1 MRGGLVSPGDAVQSY
16 SILRLAASA
25 LSAHRG
31 WRRAWRDAAPKAG
44 YDVVVIGGGGH
55 GLATAYY
62 LAKEHGITDV
72 AVLERGWIGGG
83 NTGRNTTVIRSN
95 YLLAESSVLYEHAM
109 ELWEGLTAELNYN
122 LMFSQRGLVFL
133 AHSEHEMHE
142 IRRRGNAIHL
152 AGIDSEL
159 LTPEEV
165 KSHVPF
171 INLDCHHPVLGA
183 LYQGRAG
190 TARHDA
196 VAWGFARAASALG
209 VDIIE
214 GCEVTGLSVKGGR
227 IRGVETTRGAIACER
242 VGAAVAGHCSVVAR
256 MAGLALPVETVPL
269 QALVSEPVKPILDC
283 VLMSNGIH
291 VYVSQSDRGELVV
304 GAGTD
309 ACNSYAQRGGFD
321 AIEQVVG
328 PLIDLCPIFSRL
340 RMMRQWAGIV
350 DITPDRSPILSETPV
365 EGLYLNCGW
374 GTGGFKATPGS
385 GHVFADSIANGRMHP
400 IAAPFSLER
409 FTTGALIDEAA
420 AAAAAH

>member
-1 MRGGLVSPGDAVQSY
+1 MQHY
-16 SILRLAASA
+16 SIFSLLGRGLAG
-25 LSAHRG
+25 HRG
-31 WRRAWRDAAPKAG
+31 WRRAWKDAAPKAG

-62 LAKEHGITDV
+62 LAREHGVTDV

-95 YLLAESSVLYEHAM
+95 YLCDESSALYEHAM
-109 ELWEGLTAELNYN
+109 RLWEGLTQELNFN

-133 AHSEHEMHE
+133 AHSDHEMHE
-142 IRRRGNAIHL
+142 IRRRGNAL
-152 AGIDSEL
+152 YMNGIDSEL

-165 KSHVPF
+165 KDRVPF
-171 INLDCHHPVLGA
+171 INLDCHLPVLGA
-183 LYQGRAG
+183 LYQARAG

-214 GCEVTGLSVKGGR
+214 GCEVTGLDVSGGR
-227 IRGVETTRGAIACER
+227 IRGVETTRGHIGCER
-242 VGAAVAGHCSVVAR
+242 AGAVVAGDCSVIAS
-256 MAGLALPVETVPL
+256 MAGIDLPIESVPL
-269 QALVSEPVKPILDC
+269 QALVSEPVKPVLDC
-283 VLMSNGIH
+283 ILMSNGIH

-309 ACNSYAQRGGFD
+309 SGNSYARRGGFD
-321 AIEQVVG
+321 AIEEVVAA
-328 PLIDLCPIFSRL
+328 LVDLCPIFSRL
-340 RMMRQWAGIV
+340 SLMRQWAGIV
-350 DITPDRSPILSETPV
+350 DITPDRSPILSATPV
-365 EGLYLNCGW
+365 EGFWLNCGW

-385 GHVFADSIANGRMHP
+385 GHVFAASLACGEMHP

>member
-1 MRGGLVSPGDAVQSY
+1 MQRY
-16 SILRLAASA
+16 SFLRLVTEG
-25 LSAHRG
+25 LRTHRG
-31 WRRAWRDAAPKAG
+31 WRRAWRAAAPEAG

-62 LAKEHGITDV
+62 LAKEHGVTNV
-72 AVLERGWIGGG
+72 AVLEKGWIGGG
-83 NTGRNTTVIRSN
+83 NTGRNTTVVRSN
-95 YLLAESSVLYEHAM
+95 YLWDESSALYEHAM
-109 ELWEGLTAELNYN
+109 RLWEGLTAELNFN

-152 AGIDSEL
+152 NGIDSEF
-159 LTPEEV
+159 LTREEV
-165 KSHVPF
+165 KAKVPF

-190 TARHDA
+190 TVRHDA

-214 GCEVTGLSVKGGR
+214 RCEVTGLAVEGGR
-227 IRGVETTRGAIACER
+227 LRGVETTRGFIGCER
-242 VGAAVAGHCSVVAR
+242 AGAVVAGHCSVVAA
-256 MAGLALPVETVPL
+256 MAGIELPIETVPL
-269 QALVSEPVKPILDC
+269 QALVSEPVKPVLDC

-321 AIEQVVG
+321 AIEQVIG
-328 PLIDLCPIFSRL
+328 PLVDLCPIFSRL
-340 RMMRQWAGIV
+340 RMMRQWAGVV
-350 DITPDRSPILSETPV
+350 DITPDRSPIVSQTPV

-385 GHVFADSIANGRMHP
+385 GNVFAASLAQGRMHP

>member
-1 MRGGLVSPGDAVQSY
+1 MQRY
-16 SILRLAASA
+16 SLLRLVAEG
-25 LSAHRG
+25 LTAHRG
-31 WRRAWRDAAPKAG
+31 WQRAWRAAGPKAG

-62 LAKEHGITDV
+62 LAKEHGVTNV
-72 AVLERGWIGGG
+72 AVLEKSWIGGG
-83 NTGRNTTVIRSN
+83 NTGRNTTVVRSN
-95 YLLAESSVLYEHAM
+95 YLWDESSALYEHAM
-109 ELWEGLTAELNYN
+109 RLWEGLTAELNFN

-152 AGIDSEL
+152 NGIDSEF
-159 LTPEEV
+159 LTREEV
-165 KSHVPF
+165 ETKVPF

-190 TARHDA
+190 TVRHDA

-214 GCEVTGLSVKGGR
+214 RCEVTGLAVEGGR
-227 IRGVETTRGAIACER
+227 LRGVETTRGFIGCER
-242 VGAAVAGHCSVVAR
+242 AGAVVAGHCSVVAA
-256 MAGLALPVETVPL
+256 MAGIDLPIETVPL
-269 QALVSEPVKPILDC
+269 QALVSEPVKPVLDC

-321 AIEQVVG
+321 AIEQVIG
-328 PLIDLCPIFSRL
+328 PLVDLCPIFSRL
-340 RMMRQWAGIV
+340 RMMRQWAGVV
-350 DITPDRSPILSETPV
+350 DITPDRSPIVSQTPV

-385 GHVFADSIANGRMHP
+385 GNVFAASLANGRMHP

>member
-1 MRGGLVSPGDAVQSY
+1 MQRY
-16 SILRLAASA
+16 SFLRLVTEG
-25 LSAHRG
+25 LRTHRG
-31 WRRAWRDAAPKAG
+31 WRRAWRAAAPEAG

-62 LAKEHGITDV
+62 LAKEHGVTNV
-72 AVLERGWIGGG
+72 AVLEKGWIGGG
-83 NTGRNTTVIRSN
+83 NTGRNTTVVRSN
-95 YLLAESSVLYEHAM
+95 YLWDESSALYEHAM
-109 ELWEGLTAELNYN
+109 RLWEGLTAELNFN

-152 AGIDSEL
+152 NGIDSEF
-159 LTPEEV
+159 LTREEV
-165 KSHVPF
+165 KAKVPF

-190 TARHDA
+190 TVRHDA

-214 GCEVTGLSVKGGR
+214 RCEVTGLAVEGGR
-227 IRGVETTRGAIACER
+227 LRGVETTRGFIGCER
-242 VGAAVAGHCSVVAR
+242 AGAVVAGHCSVVAA
-256 MAGLALPVETVPL
+256 MAGIELPIETVPL
-269 QALVSEPVKPILDC
+269 QALVSEPVKPVLDC
-283 VLMSNGIH
+283 VVMSNGIH

-328 PLIDLCPIFSRL
+328 PLVDLCPIFSRL
-340 RMMRQWAGIV
+340 RMMRQWAGVV
-350 DITPDRSPILSETPV
+350 DITPDRSPIVSQTPV

-385 GHVFADSIANGRMHP
+385 GNVFAASLAQGRMHP

>member
-1 MRGGLVSPGDAVQSY
+1 MDPLVEAVQRY
-16 SILRLAASA
+16 SLSRLVRSA
-25 LSAHRG
+25 LGGHRG
-31 WRRAWRDAAPKAG
+31 WAPAWRRATPKAG

-62 LAKEHGITDV
+62 LAKEHGVTNV
-72 AVLERGWIGGG
+72 AVLEKGWIGGG
-83 NTGRNTTVIRSN
+83 NTGRNTTVVRSN
-95 YLLAESSVLYEHAM
+95 YLRDESSALFEHAM
-109 ELWEGLTAELNYN
+109 RLWEGLTGELNFN

-133 AHSEHEMHE
+133 AHTEHEMHE
-142 IRRRGNAIHL
+142 IGRRGNAIHL
-152 AGIDSEL
+152 NGIDSEF
-159 LTPEEV
+159 LTREQV
-165 KSHVPF
+165 KAKVPC

-183 LYQGRAG
+183 LYQARAG

-209 VDIIE
+209 VDIVE
-214 GCEVTGLSVKGGR
+214 NCEVTGLAVEGRR
-227 IRGVETTRGAIACER
+227 IRGVRTSRGPIGCER
-242 VGAAVAGHCSVVAR
+242 VGAVVAGNCSVVAA
-256 MAGLALPVETVPL
+256 MAGIELPVETVPL

-309 ACNSYAQRGGFD
+309 PCNSYAQRGGFD
-321 AIEQVVG
+321 AIESVVG

-340 RMMRQWAGIV
+340 RMMRQWAGVV

-385 GHVFADSIANGRMHP
+385 GHLFADSLAHGRMHP
-400 IAAPFSLER
+400 VAAPFSLER

>member
-1 MRGGLVSPGDAVQSY
+1 MQRY
-16 SILRLAASA
+16 SLLRLVTEG
-25 LSAHRG
+25 LGAHRG
-31 WRRAWRDAAPKAG
+31 WGRVWRAAAPKAG

-62 LAKEHGITDV
+62 LAKEHGVTDV
-72 AVLERGWIGGG
+72 AVLEKGWIGGG
-83 NTGRNTTVIRSN
+83 NTGRNTTIVRSN
-95 YLLAESSVLYEHAM
+95 YLWDESSALYEHAM
-109 ELWEGLTAELNYN
+109 RLWEGLTGELNFN

-152 AGIDSEL
+152 NGIDSEL
-159 LTPEEV
+159 LTREEV
-165 KSHVPF
+165 KAKVPF

-190 TARHDA
+190 TVRHDA

-214 GCEVTGLSVKGGR
+214 RCEVTGLAVEAGR
-227 IRGVETTRGAIACER
+227 LRGVETTRGFIGCER
-242 VGAAVAGHCSVVAR
+242 AGAVVAGHCSVVAA
-256 MAGLALPVETVPL
+256 MAGIDLPIETVPL
-269 QALVSEPVKPILDC
+269 QALVSEPVKPVLDC
-283 VLMSNGIH
+283 VVMSNGIH

-328 PLIDLCPIFSRL
+328 PLVDLCPIFSRL
-340 RMMRQWAGIV
+340 RMMRQWAGVV
-350 DITPDRSPILSETPV
+350 DITPDRTPIVSQTPV

-385 GHVFADSIANGRMHP
+385 GNVFAASLANGRMHP

>member
-1 MRGGLVSPGDAVQSY
+1 MQRY
-16 SILRLAASA
+16 SIFSLLKQG
-25 LSAHRG
+25 LTGHRG
-31 WRRAWRDAAPKAG
+31 WHRAWRDAAPRPG
-44 YDVVVIGGGGH
+44 YDVIIIGGGGH

-62 LAKEHGITDV
+62 LAKEHGIHNV
-72 AVLERGWIGGG
+72 AVLEKGWIGGG

-95 YLLAESSVLYEHAM
+95 YLWDESSALYEHAM
-109 ELWEGLTAELNYN
+109 LLWEGLTQALNFN

-142 IRRRGNAIHL
+142 IRRRGNAIHMN
-152 AGIDSEL
+152 GIDSEF
-159 LTPEEV
+159 LTPSAV
-165 KSHVPF
+165 KTMIPF
-171 INLDCHHPVLGA
+171 INLDCHYPVMGA
-183 LYQGRAG
+183 LYQARAG

-209 VDIIE
+209 VDIVE
-214 GCEVTGLSVKGGR
+214 QCEVTGLRIEAGR
-227 IRGVETTRGAIACER
+227 IRGVETTRGFVGGER
-242 VGAAVAGHCSVVAR
+242 VGAAVAGHCSLVSR
-256 MAGLALPVETVPL
+256 MAGFDLPVETVPL
-269 QALVSEPVKPILDC
+269 QALVSEPIKPVLDC
-283 VLMSNGIH
+283 VLMSNGVH

-309 ACNSYAQRGGFD
+309 PCNSYAQRGGFD
-321 AIEQVVG
+321 AIEDVVG

-350 DITPDRSPILSETPV
+350 DITPDRSPILSQTPV
-365 EGLYLNCGW
+365 DGLYLNCGW

-385 GHVFADSIANGRMHP
+385 GHVFADSLANGRMHP

-409 FTTGALIDEAA
+409 FTTGSLVNEAA

>member
-1 MRGGLVSPGDAVQSY
+1 MQRY
-16 SILRLAASA
+16 SFLRLVTEG
-25 LSAHRG
+25 LRTHRG
-31 WRRAWRDAAPKAG
+31 WRRAWRAAAPEAG

-62 LAKEHGITDV
+62 LAKEHGVTNV
-72 AVLERGWIGGG
+72 AVLEKGWIGGG
-83 NTGRNTTVIRSN
+83 NTGRNTTVVRSN
-95 YLLAESSVLYEHAM
+95 YLWDESSALYEHAM
-109 ELWEGLTAELNYN
+109 RLWEGLTAELNFN

-152 AGIDSEL
+152 NGIDSEF
-159 LTPEEV
+159 LTREEV
-165 KSHVPF
+165 KTKVPF

-190 TARHDA
+190 TVRHDA

-214 GCEVTGLSVKGGR
+214 RCEVIGLAVEAGR
-227 IRGVETTRGAIACER
+227 LRGVETTRGFIGCER
-242 VGAAVAGHCSVVAR
+242 AGAVVAGHCSVVAA
-256 MAGLALPVETVPL
+256 MAGIDLPIETVPL
-269 QALVSEPVKPILDC
+269 QALVSEPVKPVLDC

-328 PLIDLCPIFSRL
+328 PLVDLCPIFSRL
-340 RMMRQWAGIV
+340 RMMRQWAGVV
-350 DITPDRSPILSETPV
+350 DITPDRSPIVSQTPI

-385 GHVFADSIANGRMHP
+385 GNVFAASLANGRMHP

>member
-1 MRGGLVSPGDAVQSY
+1 MQRY
-16 SILRLAASA
+16 SLLRLVTEG
-25 LSAHRG
+25 LGAHRG
-31 WRRAWRDAAPKAG
+31 WGRAWRAAVPKAG

-62 LAKEHGITDV
+62 LAKEHGVTDV
-72 AVLERGWIGGG
+72 AVLEKGWIGGG
-83 NTGRNTTVIRSN
+83 NTGRNTTVVRSN
-95 YLLAESSVLYEHAM
+95 YLWDESSALYEHAM
-109 ELWEGLTAELNYN
+109 RLWEGLTGELNFN

-152 AGIDSEL
+152 NGIDSEF
-159 LTPEEV
+159 LTREEV
-165 KSHVPF
+165 KAKVPF

-183 LYQGRAG
+183 LYQRRAG
-190 TARHDA
+190 TVRHDA
-196 VAWGFARAASALG
+196 VSWGFARAASALG
-209 VDIIE
+209 VDIVE
-214 GCEVTGLSVKGGR
+214 RCEVTGLAVEGGR
-227 IRGVETTRGAIACER
+227 LRGVQTTRGFIGCER
-242 VGAAVAGHCSVVAR
+242 AGAVVAGHCSVVAA
-256 MAGLALPVETVPL
+256 MAGIDLPVETVPL
-269 QALVSEPVKPILDC
+269 QALVSEPVKPVLDC

-309 ACNSYAQRGGFD
+309 VGNSYAQRGGFD

-328 PLIDLCPIFSRL
+328 PLVDLCPIFSRL
-340 RMMRQWAGIV
+340 RMMRQWAGVV
-350 DITPDRSPILSETPV
+350 DITPDRSPIVSQTPV

-385 GHVFADSIANGRMHP
+385 GNVFADSLANGRMHP

>member
-1 MRGGLVSPGDAVQSY
+1 MQRY
-16 SILRLAASA
+16 SIARLVAEALR
-25 LSAHRG
+25 AHRG
-31 WRRAWRDAAPKAG
+31 WRPAWRGAQPRCG

-62 LAKEHGITDV
+62 LAKEHGVTDV

-83 NTGRNTTVIRSN
+83 NSGRNTTVIRSN
-95 YLLAESSVLYEHAM
+95 YLRDESSAIYEHAM
-109 ELWEGLTAELNYN
+109 RLWEGLTTELNFN

-133 AHSEHEMHE
+133 AHSEHELHE
-142 IRRRGNAIHL
+142 IRRRGNAMHL
-152 AGIDSEL
+152 NGIDSEF
-159 LTPEEV
+159 LTREEV
-165 KSHVPF
+165 KAKVPF

-183 LYQGRAG
+183 LWQGRAG
-190 TARHDA
+190 TVRHDA
-196 VAWGFARAASALG
+196 VVWGFARAASAHG
-209 VDIIE
+209 VDIVE
-214 GCEVTGLSVKGGR
+214 GCEVTGLAVEGGR
-227 IRGVETTRGAIACER
+227 IRGVRTSRGLIGCER
-242 VGAAVAGHCSVVAR
+242 VGAVVAGHCSVVAA

-269 QALVSEPVKPILDC
+269 QALVSEPVKPVLDC
-283 VLMSNGIH
+283 VVMSNGVH

-309 ACNSYAQRGGFD
+309 ACNSYAARGEFD

-328 PLIDLCPIFSRL
+328 ALVDLCPIFSRL

-350 DITPDRSPILSETPV
+350 DITPDRSPIVSQTPI

-385 GHVFADSIANGRMHP
+385 GNVFADSLAHGRMHP

-409 FTTGALIDEAA
+409 FTTGTLIDEAA

>member
-1 MRGGLVSPGDAVQSY
+1 MKRY
-16 SILRLAASA
+16 SIFRLFREGLRG
-25 LSAHRG
+25 HRG
-31 WRRAWRDAAPKAG
+31 WERAWRDSAPRRG
-44 YDVVVIGGGGH
+44 YDIVVIGGGGH

-62 LAKEHGITDV
+62 LAKEHGITNV
-72 AVLERGWIGGG
+72 AVLEKGWIGGG

-95 YLLAESSVLYEHAM
+95 YLWDESSALYEHAM
-109 ELWEGLTAELNYN
+109 RLWEGLTHELNFN

-133 AHSEHEMHE
+133 THSEHEMHE
-142 IRRRGNAIHL
+142 IQRRGNAIYMN
-152 AGIDSEL
+152 GIDSEF
-159 LTPEEV
+159 LTPKEV
-165 KSHVPF
+165 KALVPF
-171 INLDCHHPVLGA
+171 INLDCHYPVLGA
-183 LYQGRAG
+183 LYQARAG

-196 VAWGFARAASALG
+196 VAWAFARAASALG

-214 GCEVTGLSVKGGR
+214 RCEVTGLSIEGGC
-227 IRGVETTRGAIACER
+227 IRGVETSRGFIGCER
-242 VGAAVAGHCSVVAR
+242 AGAVVAGHCGLISK
-256 MAGLALPVETVPL
+256 MAGFDLPVETVPL
-269 QALVSEPVKPILDC
+269 QALVSEPIKPILDC
-283 VLMSNGIH
+283 VLMSNGVH

-309 ACNSYAQRGGFD
+309 AYNSYAQRGGFD

-365 EGLYLNCGW
+365 EGFYLNCGW

-385 GHVFADSIANGRMHP
+385 GHLFADSLANGQMHP
-400 IAAPFSLER
+400 VAVPFSLER
-409 FTTGALIDEAA
+409 FTSGALIDEAA

>member
-1 MRGGLVSPGDAVQSY
+1 MQRY
-16 SILRLAASA
+16 SLLRLVTEG
-25 LSAHRG
+25 LGAHRG
-31 WRRAWRDAAPKAG
+31 WGRVWRAAAPKAG

-62 LAKEHGITDV
+62 LAKEHGVTDV
-72 AVLERGWIGGG
+72 AVLEKGWIGGG
-83 NTGRNTTVIRSN
+83 NTGRNTTIVRSN
-95 YLLAESSVLYEHAM
+95 YLWDESSALYEHAM
-109 ELWEGLTAELNYN
+109 RLWEGLTGELNFN

-152 AGIDSEL
+152 NGIDSEL
-159 LTPEEV
+159 LTREEV
-165 KSHVPF
+165 KAKVPF

-190 TARHDA
+190 TVRHDA

-209 VDIIE
+209 VDIVE
-214 GCEVTGLSVKGGR
+214 RCEVTGLAVEGGR
-227 IRGVETTRGAIACER
+227 LRGVRTSRGFIGCER
-242 VGAAVAGHCSVVAR
+242 AGAVVAGHCSVVAA
-256 MAGLALPVETVPL
+256 MAGIDLPVETVPL
-269 QALVSEPVKPILDC
+269 QALVSEPVKPVLDC
-283 VLMSNGIH
+283 VVMSNGIH

-309 ACNSYAQRGGFD
+309 AYNSYAQRGGFD

-328 PLIDLCPIFSRL
+328 PLVDLCPIFSRL
-340 RMMRQWAGIV
+340 RMMRQWAGVV
-350 DITPDRSPILSETPV
+350 DITPDRSPIVSQTPV

-385 GHVFADSIANGRMHP
+385 GNVFADSLANGRMHP

>member
-1 MRGGLVSPGDAVQSY
+1 MQRY
-16 SILRLAASA
+16 SFFSLLGQALAG
-25 LSAHRG
+25 HRG
-31 WRRAWRDAAPKAG
+31 WQRAWRDAAPKSG

-72 AVLERGWIGGG
+72 AVIERGWIGSG

-95 YLLAESSVLYEHAM
+95 YLCNESCALYGHAM
-109 ELWEGLTAELNYN
+109 RLWEGLAQELNFN

-133 AHSEHEMHE
+133 AHSDHEMHE
-142 IRRRGNAIHL
+142 IRRRGNAL
-152 AGIDSEL
+152 YMNGIDSEF
-159 LTPEEV
+159 LTPKEV
-165 KSHVPF
+165 KARIPF
-171 INLDCHHPVLGA
+171 INLDCHYPVMGA
-183 LYQGRAG
+183 LYQARAG

-214 GCEVTGLSVKGGR
+214 GCEVTGLDIEGGR
-227 IRGVETTRGAIACER
+227 IRGVETTRGHIGCER
-242 VGAAVAGHCSVVAR
+242 AGAVVAGDCSVIAS
-256 MAGLALPVETVPL
+256 MAGVALPVESVPL
-269 QALVSEPVKPILDC
+269 QALVSEPVKPVLDC

-309 ACNSYAQRGGFD
+309 SGNSYARRGGFD
-321 AIEQVVG
+321 AIEEVVAA
-328 PLIDLCPIFSRL
+328 LVDLCPIFSRL
-340 RMMRQWAGIV
+340 SLMRQWAGIV
-350 DITPDRSPILSETPV
+350 DITPDRSPVLSATPV
-365 EGLYLNCGW
+365 GGFWLNCGW

-385 GHVFADSIANGRMHP
+385 GHLFADSLAHGRMHP

>member
-1 MRGGLVSPGDAVQSY
+1 MQRY
-16 SILRLAASA
+16 SLLRLVTEG
-25 LSAHRG
+25 LGAHRG
-31 WRRAWRDAAPKAG
+31 WGRAWRAAAPKAS

-62 LAKEHGITDV
+62 LAKEHGVTDV
-72 AVLERGWIGGG
+72 AVLEKGWIGGG
-83 NTGRNTTVIRSN
+83 NTGRNTTIVRSN
-95 YLLAESSVLYEHAM
+95 YLWDESSALYEHAM
-109 ELWEGLTAELNYN
+109 RLWEGLTGELNFN

-152 AGIDSEL
+152 NGIDSEL
-159 LTPEEV
+159 LTREEV
-165 KSHVPF
+165 KAKVPF

-190 TARHDA
+190 TVRHDA

-209 VDIIE
+209 VDIVE
-214 GCEVTGLSVKGGR
+214 RCEVTGLAVEGGR
-227 IRGVETTRGAIACER
+227 LRGVRTSRGFIGCER
-242 VGAAVAGHCSVVAR
+242 AGAVVAGHCSVVAA
-256 MAGLALPVETVPL
+256 MAGIDLPVETVPL
-269 QALVSEPVKPILDC
+269 QALVSEPVKPVLDC
-283 VLMSNGIH
+283 VVMSNGIH

-328 PLIDLCPIFSRL
+328 PLVDLCPIFSRL
-340 RMMRQWAGIV
+340 RMMRQWAGVV
-350 DITPDRSPILSETPV
+350 DITPDRSPIVSQTPV

-385 GHVFADSIANGRMHP
+385 GNVFAASLAQGRMHP

>member
-1 MRGGLVSPGDAVQSY
+1 MQRY
-16 SILRLAASA
+16 SLLRLVAEG
-25 LSAHRG
+25 LRAHRG
-31 WRRAWRDAAPKAG
+31 WRRAWRAGAPKAG
-44 YDVVVIGGGGH
+44 YDIVVIGGGGH

-62 LAKEHGITDV
+62 LAKEHGVTNV
-72 AVLERGWIGGG
+72 AVLEKGWIGGG
-83 NTGRNTTVIRSN
+83 NTGRNTTVVRSN
-95 YLLAESSVLYEHAM
+95 YLWDASSALYEHAM
-109 ELWEGLTAELNYN
+109 RLWEGLTAELNFN

-152 AGIDSEL
+152 NGIDSEL
-159 LTPEEV
+159 LTREEV
-165 KSHVPF
+165 KAKVPF

-190 TARHDA
+190 TVRHDA
-196 VAWGFARAASALG
+196 VTWGFARAASALG

-214 GCEVTGLSVKGGR
+214 RCEVTGLAVEGGR
-227 IRGVETTRGAIACER
+227 LRGVRTTRGFIGCER
-242 VGAAVAGHCSVVAR
+242 AGAVVAGHCSVVAA
-256 MAGLALPVETVPL
+256 MAGIDLPVETVPL
-269 QALVSEPVKPILDC
+269 QALVSEPVKPVLDC
-283 VLMSNGIH
+283 VVMSNGIH

-328 PLIDLCPIFSRL
+328 PLVDLCPIFSRL
-340 RMMRQWAGIV
+340 RMMRQWAGVV
-350 DITPDRSPILSETPV
+350 DITPDRSPIVSQTPV

-385 GHVFADSIANGRMHP
+385 GNVFADSLANGRMHP

>member
-1 MRGGLVSPGDAVQSY
+1 MQGY

-25 LSAHRG
+25 LRSHRG
-31 WRRAWRDAAPKAG
+31 WRRAWRDAAPRAG

-62 LAKEHGITDV
+62 LAKEHGITNV
-72 AVLERGWIGGG
+72 AVLEKGWIGGG
-83 NTGRNTTVIRSN
+83 NTGRNTTVVRSN
-95 YLLAESSVLYEHAM
+95 YLWDESSALYEHAM
-109 ELWEGLTAELNYN
+109 RLWEGLTQELNFN

-133 AHSEHEMHE
+133 AHTEHEMHE

-152 AGIDSEL
+152 AGIDSQF
-159 LTPEEV
+159 LTPAEV
-165 KSHVPF
+165 KAKVPI
-171 INLDCHHPVLGA
+171 INLDCHLPVLGA
-183 LYQGRAG
+183 LYQARAG

-214 GCEVTGLSVKGGR
+214 GCEVTGLRIAGGR
-227 IRGVETTRGAIACER
+227 IAGVETSLGPISCER
-242 VGAAVAGHCSVVAR
+242 AGAAVAGHCSVVAA
-256 MAGLALPVETVPL
+256 MAGIEFPVETVPL

-283 VLMSNGIH
+283 VLMSNGVH

-350 DITPDRSPILSETPV
+350 DITPDRSPIVSGTPV
-365 EGLYLNCGW
+365 EGLYFNCGW

-409 FTTGALIDEAA
+409 FTTGALVNEAA

>member
-1 MRGGLVSPGDAVQSY
+1 MQRY
-16 SILRLAASA
+16 SLLRLVTEG
-25 LSAHRG
+25 LGAHRG
-31 WRRAWRDAAPKAG
+31 WGRAWRAAAPKAS

-62 LAKEHGITDV
+62 LAKEHGVTDV
-72 AVLERGWIGGG
+72 AVLEKGWIGGG
-83 NTGRNTTVIRSN
+83 NTGRNTTIVRSN
-95 YLLAESSVLYEHAM
+95 YLWDESSALYEHAM
-109 ELWEGLTAELNYN
+109 RLWEGLTGELNFN

-152 AGIDSEL
+152 NGIDSEL
-159 LTPEEV
+159 LTREEV
-165 KSHVPF
+165 KAKVPF

-190 TARHDA
+190 TVRHDA

-209 VDIIE
+209 VDIVE
-214 GCEVTGLSVKGGR
+214 RCEVTGLAIEGGR
-227 IRGVETTRGAIACER
+227 LRGVRTSRGFIGCER
-242 VGAAVAGHCSVVAR
+242 AGAVVAGHCSVVAA
-256 MAGLALPVETVPL
+256 MAGIDLPVETVPL
-269 QALVSEPVKPILDC
+269 QALVSEPVKPVLDC
-283 VLMSNGIH
+283 VVMSNGIH

-328 PLIDLCPIFSRL
+328 PLVDLCPIFSRL
-340 RMMRQWAGIV
+340 RMMRQWAGVV
-350 DITPDRSPILSETPV
+350 DITPDRSPIVSQTPV

-385 GHVFADSIANGRMHP
+385 GNVFAASLAQGRMHP

>member
-1 MRGGLVSPGDAVQSY
+1 MQRY
-16 SILRLAASA
+16 SLLRLVTEG
-25 LSAHRG
+25 LGAHRG
-31 WRRAWRDAAPKAG
+31 WGRAWRAAAPKAS

-62 LAKEHGITDV
+62 LAKEHGVTDV
-72 AVLERGWIGGG
+72 AVLEKGWIGGG
-83 NTGRNTTVIRSN
+83 NTGRNTTIVRSN
-95 YLLAESSVLYEHAM
+95 YLWDESSALYEHAM
-109 ELWEGLTAELNYN
+109 RLWEGLTGELNFN

-152 AGIDSEL
+152 NGIDSEL
-159 LTPEEV
+159 LTREEV
-165 KSHVPF
+165 KAKVPF

-190 TARHDA
+190 TVRHDA

-209 VDIIE
+209 VDIVE
-214 GCEVTGLSVKGGR
+214 RCEVTGLAVEGGR
-227 IRGVETTRGAIACER
+227 LRGVRTSRGFIGCER
-242 VGAAVAGHCSVVAR
+242 AGAVVAGHCSVVAA
-256 MAGLALPVETVPL
+256 MAGIDLPVETVPL
-269 QALVSEPVKPILDC
+269 QALVSEPVKPVLDC
-283 VLMSNGIH
+283 VVMSNGIH

-328 PLIDLCPIFSRL
+328 PLVDLCPIFSRL
-340 RMMRQWAGIV
+340 RMMRQWAGVV
-350 DITPDRSPILSETPV
+350 DITPDRSPIVSQTPV

-385 GHVFADSIANGRMHP
+385 GNVFAASLANGRMHP